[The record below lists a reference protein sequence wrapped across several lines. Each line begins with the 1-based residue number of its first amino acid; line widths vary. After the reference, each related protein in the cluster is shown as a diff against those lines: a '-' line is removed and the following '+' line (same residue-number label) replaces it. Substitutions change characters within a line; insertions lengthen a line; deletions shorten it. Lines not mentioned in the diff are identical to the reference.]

1 MHFVRGQLF
10 ALSAATKNDAEVG
23 FSIAYETA
31 HSCTDGWVINTLGG
45 VSTEIFHIVTLIRQ
59 HRNEVLLQG
68 VPGVVGSD
76 CYTRHVFQSSRGA
89 PLTT

>member
-1 MHFVRGQLF
+1 
-10 ALSAATKNDAEVG
+10 
-23 FSIAYETA
+23 
-31 HSCTDGWVINTLGG
+31 